1 MDPVTITAVV
11 AGLVQLTQAIVQE
24 VQNSKTLDS
33 ATQAQL
39 IAQIQAAQGGIPTD
53 PV

>member
-1 MDPVTITAVV
+1 MDPVTLAAAVT
-11 AGLVQLTQAIVQE
+11 GLVQLTQAIVQE
-24 VQNSKTLDS
+24 IQKSKTLDS
-33 ATQAQL
+33 ATQAQM